1 MTSRNLK
8 AINILIFLAI
18 FVQFGAFGQERE
30 KTKKELKN
38 TIWINIFNPIID
50 ARYVV
55 FGYERVLK
63 NNQTFTFN
71 IGRFALPRFDL
82 IDLDEDLGL
91 TNEYKDWGINT
102 SVDYRFYL
110 GKLNKYS
117 APRGVYLA
125 PYYSFNHF
133 NRENKWILD
142 TESFDG
148 EVITDFTLNIHTLG
162 GQLGYQ
168 FIFWRR
174 LAVDLV
180 LIGPGIGYYG
190 MKVKLGTSLE
200 PDDESLLFQ
209 TLNDALKEKFPGY
222 DLVIEP
228 GEFEKKGSASIT
240 TLGFRYMI
248 HIGFR
253 F

>member
-1 MTSRNLK
+1 MKRYLK
-8 AINILIFLAI
+8 IVCTCILVACSIHFNAI
-18 FVQFGAFGQERE
+18 GQDDL
-30 KTKKELKN
+30 KPKKELKN
-38 TIWINIFNPIID
+38 TVWFNIFNPIID
-50 ARYVV
+50 AKYLVL
-55 FGYERVLK
+55 GYERVLK

-71 IGRFALPRFDL
+71 IGRFSLPKFSVV
-82 IDLDEDLGL
+82 DLDKLDL

-110 GKLNKYS
+110 GKLNKYN

-125 PYYSFNHF
+125 PFYSFNHF
-133 NRENKWILD
+133 ERENKWILNSN
-142 TESFDG
+142 TFDG
-148 EVITDFTLNIHTLG
+148 EVVTDFTLNIHTLG

-190 MKVKLGTSLE
+190 MKVKLDTTLQ
-200 PDDESLLFQ
+200 PDDESLFFQ

-228 GEFEKKGSASIT
+228 GEFQKKGSASVT

-248 HIGFR
+248 HVGFR

>member
-1 MTSRNLK
+1 MKRAL
-8 AINILIFLAI
+8 ILIGMFILFF
-18 FVQFGAFGQERE
+18 FVGHNTSKGQEIAKE
-30 KTKKELKN
+30 KKELKN
-38 TIWINIFNPIID
+38 TVWINIFNPIID
-50 ARYVV
+50 AKYIV

-71 IGRFALPRFDL
+71 IGRFSLPKFSVV
-82 IDLDEDLGL
+82 DLDNLGL
-91 TNEYKDWGINT
+91 ENEYKDWGINT

-125 PYYSFNHF
+125 PFYSFNHF
-133 NRENKWILD
+133 NRENHWILD
-142 TESFDG
+142 SDSFDG
-148 EVITDFTLNIHTLG
+148 EVVTDFTLNIHTLG

-168 FIFWRR
+168 FVFWRR

-190 MKVKLGTSLE
+190 FKVKLDTSLE
-200 PDDESLLFQ
+200 PDDESLFFQ

-228 GEFEKKGSASIT
+228 GEFQKKGSASIT